1 MKTLRK
7 IIKEEIEKI
16 LSESSLFYGQSPSE
30 TFLKTPSA
38 KDDIIYNYNLGYAFA
53 NNTLQTDINNLN
65 RYTLDEYLP
74 KSINEESWSFTYE
87 TAVGTILI
95 VDIKRI
101 IRGGR
106 SFWSMIFATQQRGS
120 YEQPEIENEIE
131 NIEGYDNFVKVV
143 NKTIAKIIDPSK
155 Y

>member
-1 MKTLRK
+1 MKNLRK

-16 LSESSLFYGQSPSE
+16 LSESLFYGQSPSA
-30 TFLKTPSA
+30 TFIKTPSA

-53 NNTLQTDINNLN
+53 SNTLQTDINNLN

-101 IRGGR
+101 IRGGK
-106 SFWSMIFATQQRGS
+106 SFWSMIFASQQRSS
-120 YEQPEIENEIE
+120 YGQPEIENEVE
-131 NIEGYDNFVKVV
+131 NVEGYDEFVRVV
-143 NKTIAKIIDPSK
+143 NETIAGAIDPSK

>member
-16 LSESSLFYGQSPSE
+16 LSESLFYGQSPSD
-30 TFLKTPSA
+30 TFLKTSSA

-53 NNTLQTDINNLN
+53 NNTLQADINNLN

-74 KSINEESWSFTYE
+74 NSINEEKWSFTYE

-95 VDIKRI
+95 VDIKRV
-101 IRGGR
+101 IRGGT
-106 SFWSMIFATQQRGS
+106 SFWSMIFASQQRG
-120 YEQPEIENEIE
+120 YGNQPEIENEIE

-143 NKTIAKIIDPSK
+143 NKTIANIIDPSK

>member
-16 LSESSLFYGQSPSE
+16 LSESLFYAQSPSS
-30 TFLKTPSA
+30 TFIKTPSS

-53 NNTLQTDINNLN
+53 SNTLQVDINNLN

-87 TAVGTILI
+87 TAVGIILI

-101 IRGGR
+101 IRGGT
-106 SFWSMIFATQQRGS
+106 SFWSMIFATLGRGFGS
-120 YEQPEIENEIE
+120 QPEIENEVE
-131 NIEGYDNFVKVV
+131 NIEGYDDFVKVV
-143 NKTIAKIIDPSK
+143 NTTIAKIIDPSK